1 MKQNKTKGFHSQQ
14 LEKKSHKIFRN
25 KPDTKCARLFIPF
38 HKYLLTRQW
47 EYKGRRKKWQTH
59 GTHPY
64 RVDKVN
70 WGKKL

>member
-25 KPDTKCARLFIPF
+25 KPDTKCARRFIPF

-47 EYKGRRKKWQTH
+47 EYKGRRKK
-59 GTHPY
+59 
-64 RVDKVN
+64 
-70 WGKKL
+70 